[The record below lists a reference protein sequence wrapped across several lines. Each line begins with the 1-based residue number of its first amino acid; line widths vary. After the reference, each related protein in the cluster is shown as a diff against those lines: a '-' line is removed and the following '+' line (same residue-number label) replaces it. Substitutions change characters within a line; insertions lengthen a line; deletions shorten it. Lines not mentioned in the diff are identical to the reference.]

1 VIDASWGHWL
11 GLLKA
16 PLFHIGGSP
25 VDSIGLISSGVMMLV
40 GIALARRARR
50 LFLESVA
57 PRFHLHTATAHT
69 VATLLFYGLLV
80 VTALIFLSI
89 LGITLTNLAV
99 VAGAMSVGIGFGLQ
113 NIANNFVSGLIL
125 LFDRAIKVGDFVEL
139 ESGLKGR
146 ITQIKVRS
154 TVILTNDGVE
164 VIVPNSHLISNQ
176 VVNWTL
182 SDEMRRL
189 LVPFSVAYGSDI
201 HRLRRIML
209 EQVPVRLPI
218 VVQDDPER
226 PPRLWFSAMGDSSLD
241 FTLVLWI
248 KAEAATR
255 MGGSLSEC
263 LFVVHDLLIEHGFEI
278 PFPQQDLHIRT
289 LPAGVVL
296 APEGVGGG

>member
-1 VIDASWGHWL
+1 MIDASWGHWL

-241 FTLVLWI
+241 FTLVL
-248 KAEAATR
+248 
-255 MGGSLSEC
+255 
-263 LFVVHDLLIEHGFEI
+263 
-278 PFPQQDLHIRT
+278 
-289 LPAGVVL
+289 
-296 APEGVGGG
+296 